1 MRQFKAK
8 FKYIFLPFVFIGL
21 CTIIIYTFLHW
32 LLLIRFNVFTLKD
45 KDADFLIPGIVGL
58 VLPQLLLF
66 PKLRQ
71 LKAYKATSRDP
82 ITILLMVGGF
92 TFAVPICIA
101 QNYLESATGKLTR
114 LDSISEVHYV
124 PATKYYTVKQK
135 YPNKHM
141 AHFKVIFSV
150 SGKNNV
156 DFNMDAYAA
165 VPVFDHVFPDT
176 SKIAV
181 MRNRVNPKTLVI
193 INDTL
198 RNMLFLKKLPADS
211 IMMMRYV
218 NPTMVMPKYGE
229 AGKYGALAVVTR
241 SYKFK
246 IKPIIPKIEPA
257 AWFVF
262 KYHKTIS
269 NSLSTSEKNFYF
281 SQFAKDCDTAFKYKP
296 LNKFIY
302 LARLPNDDEVANYE
316 AAINSRDDVAEGEQ
330 TMLSPVYESF
340 EKRNGNKL
348 AWIGGS
354 FTIGATLFLLL
365 LGLFRIKGL
374 DNFEKRMFEKW
385 EKDVINRR

>member
-124 PATKYYTVKQK
+124 PQTKYYTVKQK

-141 AHFKVIFSV
+141 AHFKVI
-150 SGKNNV
+150 
-156 DFNMDAYAA
+156 
-165 VPVFDHVFPDT
+165 
-176 SKIAV
+176 
-181 MRNRVNPKTLVI
+181 L
-193 INDTL
+193 L
-198 RNMLFLKKLPADS
+198 
-211 IMMMRYV
+211 
-218 NPTMVMPKYGE
+218 
-229 AGKYGALAVVTR
+229 LAV
-241 SYKFK
+241 K
-246 IKPIIPKIEPA
+246 I
-257 AWFVF
+257 
-262 KYHKTIS
+262 T
-269 NSLSTSEKNFYF
+269 
-281 SQFAKDCDTAFKYKP
+281 
-296 LNKFIY
+296 
-302 LARLPNDDEVANYE
+302 
-316 AAINSRDDVAEGEQ
+316 
-330 TMLSPVYESF
+330 
-340 EKRNGNKL
+340 
-348 AWIGGS
+348 
-354 FTIGATLFLLL
+354 
-365 LGLFRIKGL
+365 
-374 DNFEKRMFEKW
+374 
-385 EKDVINRR
+385 